1 MRAIGYTRC
10 STNEQAD
17 SGLGLDAQAERVRA
31 YCTLKGLRL
40 VETITDAGVS
50 GGKPLAGRDGGRA
63 LLDALKRKR
72 ADAVV
77 MLKLDRMFRNAGDC
91 LTTVEKW
98 ERQGVSLHIAD
109 LGGNAIDTTS
119 AAGRFM
125 LVVLAGAAEM
135 ERNLT
140 RERTR
145 SAMAVKRAN
154 GQRIGTVPY
163 GSDLAGDG
171 AMLVPN
177 DAEQTVHRRYP
188 GDAGA
193 WDEAPRDCRFVDRP
207 SNSDEDGTVK
217 PLDASGRRADS
228 QTRAVKTRFRRGSC
242 PSTWRA
248 CACYD
253 GTCARSV
260 RS

>member
-1 MRAIGYTRC
+1 MKAIGYTRC

-17 SGLGLDAQAERVRA
+17 SGLGLEAQAERIKA
-31 YCTLKGLRL
+31 YCTMRGLEL
-40 VETITDAGVS
+40 PDLITDAGVS
-50 GGKPLAGRDGGRA
+50 GGKPLASRDGGQR
-63 LLDALKRKR
+63 LLTTIRERK

-91 LTTVEKW
+91 LATVEKW
-98 ERQGVSLHIAD
+98 EKAGVALHVVD

-145 SAMAVKRAN
+145 SAMAVKRGN

-163 GSDLAGDG
+163 GSDLA
-171 AMLVPN
+171 
-177 DAEQTVHRRYP
+177 
-188 GDAGA
+188 
-193 WDEAPRDCRFVDRP
+193 
-207 SNSDEDGTVK
+207 EDGTTLLPNEAEQAVIGEIRTMRAARWTLERIAEALTTRGIPTK
-217 PLDASGRRADS
+217 TGKSENWTHQAVARILKRERLAPTGFRGATATDLAAAASGIA
-228 QTRAVKTRFRRGSC
+228 
-242 PSTWRA
+242 
-248 CACYD
+248 
-253 GTCARSV
+253 
-260 RS
+260 